1 MAAFHTLF
9 AHSALFWSA
18 LPLVLPQALSLR
30 KRAPRWPA
38 AAGPRSGRLGDGLA
52 PLRLLAVGDSPF
64 EGAAIDRIEDTL
76 PVRLAARL
84 HEAWDR
90 PVAWCISARSGAT
103 ARAVRAM
110 GWPRDLMPVFD
121 LALVSVG
128 VNDVTGLTRRKAFGE
143 ALSGLLRDLRE
154 ASPEAVVVLLG
165 VPPMHAFPLLPQPLR
180 AWVGGRSRALD
191 RVGRACALRSG
202 VMHLPLELDPAP
214 EMFAQDGF
222 HPSPRGNEAWAHQV
236 WRALQSRGVSAS
248 SSTHAGTDRP
258 PTASNP
264 ARCDAPL

>member
-1 MAAFHTLF
+1 MAAFHTVF
-9 AHSALFWSA
+9 EPPVLFWA
-18 LPLVLPQALSLR
+18 TLPLVLPQALSLR
-30 KRAPRWPA
+30 KNAPRWPA
-38 AAGPRSGRLGDGLA
+38 AAGPRSGRFGEGSS

-84 HEAWDR
+84 HKAWDR

-110 GWPRDLMPVFD
+110 GWPRDIMPKFD
-121 LALVSVG
+121 VALVSVG
-128 VNDVTGLTRRKAFGE
+128 VNDVTGLTHRKAFRE
-143 ALSGLLRDLRE
+143 AVSGLLGDLRE

-165 VPPMHAFPLLPQPLR
+165 VPPMHTFPLLPQPLR
-180 AWVGGRSRALD
+180 AWLGGRSRALD
-191 RVGRACALRSG
+191 RIGRACALRSG

-222 HPSPRGNEAWAHQV
+222 HPSAKGNEAWTDQV
-236 WRALQSRGVSAS
+236 WRAL
-248 SSTHAGTDRP
+248 D
-258 PTASNP
+258 TA
-264 ARCDAPL
+264 R